1 MKRTAFTVL
10 FVVMVVVGGVLVA
23 CQKEEEPEAEI
34 ANPASVYCE
43 ENGGSLEIREG
54 EGGGQIGVCVFEDGS
69 ECEEWA
75 YYRDECAPGDS
86 LTPTAESGEA
96 PSDTP

>member
-1 MKRTAFTVL
+1 MKRTTFTIL
-10 FVVMVVVGGVLVA
+10 FAAIVAVGGVLAA

-43 ENGGSLEIREG
+43 ENGGELEIREG
-54 EGGGQIGVCVFEDGS
+54 EGGGQIGVCLFEDGS

-75 YYRDECAPGDS
+75 FYRGECAPGDS
-86 LTPTAESGEA
+86 LTPTPGGDEA
-96 PSDTP
+96 PAGD